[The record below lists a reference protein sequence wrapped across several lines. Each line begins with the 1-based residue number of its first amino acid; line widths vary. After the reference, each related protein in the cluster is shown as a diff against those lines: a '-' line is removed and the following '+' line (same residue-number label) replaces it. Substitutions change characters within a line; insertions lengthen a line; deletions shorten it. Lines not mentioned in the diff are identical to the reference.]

1 MTIKEF
7 LQLVIE
13 YKDYAP
19 LYSALVATGAL
30 FLASY
35 HLSSLILFQKIVPR
49 EIKLFGAILC
59 A

>member
-7 LQLVIE
+7 LQFVIE

-19 LYSALVATGAL
+19 LNSALVATGAL
-30 FLASY
+30 FLVSY

-49 EIKLFGAILC
+49 EIKLFLM
-59 A
+59 

>member
-30 FLASY
+30 FLVSY
-35 HLSSLILFQKIVPR
+35 RLSSLILF
-49 EIKLFGAILC
+49 G
-59 A
+59 